1 MIRVIGIGVKGRESL
16 GKEALA
22 LISKTS
28 LLVGGKRHLDEFPE
42 AKAEKVLIK
51 GGLEGIATRIERLKR
66 GEDAVV
72 LATGDPLLFGIASF
86 IIKRFGKKRVLIIP
100 NVSAVQEAF
109 ARIKEDANGVKVL
122 SAHGRRGI
130 ESLVDEILRNDKT
143 AVFTDDANTPATI
156 AKALIGKSARGY
168 RAFVVESIGA
178 KGERVTEG
186 GLPEIASVKT
196 FAPLNVMILINNNRP
211 PEKVCSPG
219 IPDAEFAHNG
229 AMITK
234 EELRV
239 ISLSKLMIKKG
250 SVVWD
255 IGACTGS
262 VAIEAALSG
271 AAIVYAVEKDPRRVR
286 DIVANRKKFGADNV
300 EVIQGLA
307 PECLSIIKER
317 PGAVF
322 VGGGG
327 RDIGRILAYASRRL
341 LPGGRCVV
349 NAVTIETAS
358 RATAFFKS
366 RKWQVELIQVSI
378 SKARDLSGL
387 TMLSAINPVF
397 IITGRKP

>member
-1 MIRVIGIGVKGRESL
+1 MIHVIGMGVRGRESL

-22 LISKTS
+22 LIDKAS

-51 GGLEGIATRIERLKR
+51 GGLEGVATRIGGLKKNGR
-66 GEDAVV
+66 AVV
-72 LATGDPLLFGIASF
+72 LATGDPLLYGIASF
-86 IIKRFGKKRVLIIP
+86 IIKRFGKRRVNIIP
-100 NVSAVQEAF
+100 NVSTVQEAF

-122 SAHGRRGI
+122 SAHGRGGV
-130 ESLVDEILRNDKT
+130 ESLADEILGNDKT
-143 AVFTDDANTPATI
+143 AVFTDDANTPAAI

-178 KGERVTEG
+178 KGERVIEG
-186 GLPEIASVKT
+186 GLAEIANLKR
-196 FAPLNVMILINNNRP
+196 FAPLNVMILINDNRP
-211 PEKVCSPG
+211 PEKVFSPG
-219 IPDAEFAHNG
+219 IPDAEFAHEG

-271 AAIVYAVEKDPRRVR
+271 AGIVYAVEKDPKRVK

-300 EVIQGLA
+300 EVIQGRA

-317 PGAVF
+317 PGSVF

-327 RDIGRILAYASRRL
+327 RDIGGILACVSRRL

-358 RATAFFKS
+358 RAAAFFKS
-366 RKWQVELIQVSI
+366 RKWRFELIQVSI

-387 TMLSAINPVF
+387 TMLTAMNPLF

>member
-28 LLVGGKRHLDEFPE
+28 LLVGGKRHLDEFPDL
-42 AKAEKVLIK
+42 KAEKVIIK
-51 GGLEGIATRIERLKR
+51 GGLEGIATRMERLKR

-86 IIKRFGKKRVLIIP
+86 IIKRFGKRRVNIIP

-122 SAHGRRGI
+122 SAHGRDGLDG
-130 ESLVDEILRNDKT
+130 LVDEILRNDKT
-143 AVFTDDANTPATI
+143 AVFTDDVNTPA
-156 AKALIGKSARGY
+156 AVARALIGKSARGY
-168 RAFVVESIGA
+168 RAFVVESIGT
-178 KGERVTEG
+178 KDERIIEG
-186 GLPEIASVKT
+186 GLPEIASVKS
-196 FAPLNVMILINNNRP
+196 FAPLNVMVLINNRP
-211 PEKVCSPG
+211 PEKVYAPG
-219 IPDAEFAHNG
+219 IPDAEFAHEG

-239 ISLSKLMIKKG
+239 ISLSKLRIKKG

-255 IGACTGS
+255 IGACSGS
-262 VAIEAALSG
+262 VAIEAALFG
-271 AAIVYAVEKDPRRVR
+271 AAIVYAVEKDPKRVR
-286 DIVANRKKFGADNV
+286 DIVANRKKFKADNV

-366 RKWQVELIQVSI
+366 RKWQGELIQGSI